1 MNQRFFTPL
10 TQLFLFL
17 MLTVTM
23 SCNLESSGFSKNGN
37 TGMLTTYKNL
47 KVGNTKMIMNE
58 EEINHVDIP
67 LGESFIIRNENVEG
81 LKEKDGKVS
90 VGCSLLIQDKDGKTL
105 LSEPDLFKGE
115 DLFAKEEA
123 KFLSCTVNTGSPMQW
138 EEAYNVT
145 VVFTD
150 KYGKGTIENKVK
162 IRMIDV
168 P

>member
-1 MNQRFFTPL
+1 MNQRNFTRFQL
-10 TQLFLFL
+10 LFLLFPALLFL
-17 MLTVTM
+17 A
-23 SCNLESSGFSKNGN
+23 CNMESSGFSKNAN

-47 KVGNTKMIMNE
+47 EVGGTKIFMNE

-67 LGESFIIRNENVEG
+67 LAESFIIRNENVKG

-90 VGCSLLIQDKDGKTL
+90 VGCSLLIQDKNGKTL
-105 LSEPDLFKGE
+105 LSEPDLFKGQ
-115 DLFAKEEA
+115 DLFDKEQTN
-123 KFLSCTVNTGSPMQW
+123 FLSCTVNTGSPMQW
-138 EEAYNVT
+138 EETYDVT

-150 KYGKGTIENKVK
+150 KYGNGTIENKVK